1 MAATS
6 GGSHATLESI
16 ALLLVIRLGG
26 VILIDAQSF
35 EVPDT
40 AGMKWYRGNTHAHS
54 IRSVGKQSP
63 EGLVTWY
70 RNNGCQFLV
79 ITDDGYPSTL
89 DFVRKV
95 SDANFRLLPGME
107 VMSKTG
113 ESWVHVNGINA
124 AVPVLAPDGP
134 SLARTLQA
142 TIDAVRAADGIPQI
156 DHPRYMNGP
165 DREAI
170 LASTGCSLM
179 EILNGVAGPDQPGED
194 GRLETESDWDWL
206 LTKGKRIYGVGSDDT
221 CQQPDANGSPAK
233 AGQPGRHWVVIRAR
247 NLYAPDI
254 CRSLENGLFYTSS
267 GVVLADV
274 SVEPKRISISIEAV
288 DTLDYRMSFIGDGGR
303 VLLTTSAN
311 PAIFDLAEK
320 LTYVRAKVTD
330 SMGKS
335 AWVQPVFVRWEIR
348 RGAGR
353 TAAARGWSRA
363 GRRGLLPGGIFAT
376 VAPGSAE

>member
-1 MAATS
+1 MAAPREVAVRS
-6 GGSHATLESI
+6 WKPI
-16 ALLLVIRLGG
+16 ALLLVIGLGRAAF
-26 VILIDAQSF
+26 IDAQSF

-70 RNNGCQFLV
+70 RNNGYQFLV
-79 ITDDGYPSTL
+79 ITDDTYPSTL

-107 VMSKTG
+107 VKSKAG

-124 AVPVLAPDGP
+124 AVPIQPPNGP
-134 SLARTLQA
+134 SLVRTLQA
-142 TIDAVRAADGIPQI
+142 TIDAVRAGDGIPQI

-170 LASTGCSLM
+170 LASTGSSLM

-206 LTKGKRIYGVGSDDT
+206 LTRGKRIYGVGSDDT
-221 CQQPDANGSPAK
+221 CQQPDESGSPAK
-233 AGQPGRHWVVIRAR
+233 AGQPGRYWVVIRAR

-267 GVVLADV
+267 GVELEDV
-274 SVEPKRISISIEAV
+274 SIEPKRISISMKSV
-288 DTLDYRMSFIGDGGR
+288 GNQDYRTSFIGDGGR

-311 PAIFDLAEK
+311 PAIFDLSEK

-330 SMGKS
+330 STGKS
-335 AWVQPVFVRWEIR
+335 AWVQPVFVR
-348 RGAGR
+348 
-353 TAAARGWSRA
+353 
-363 GRRGLLPGGIFAT
+363 
-376 VAPGSAE
+376 